1 MRQQSAKTNFC
12 DAFLNLKLFLISALF
27 LNFISFILQ
36 VIYFKL
42 FHTANLSAACFRV
55 KNNMSN
61 PMGQYWNSISNR
73 IVWVLNQD
81 WWLCTFRYGISCSD
95 LLMQPAPSRQGC
107 TGIIIYSG
115 STNIDLAVPD
125 RHFHTVCFI
134 FIWICLELKILWV
147 WYKPNLY
154 KGIICRRIWES
165 CLLQQFNFFYY
176 YFHHRQYHTI
186 VFLLVI
192 IMILIILFSSV

>member
-1 MRQQSAKTNFC
+1 
-12 DAFLNLKLFLISALF
+12 
-27 LNFISFILQ
+27 
-36 VIYFKL
+36 
-42 FHTANLSAACFRV
+42 
-55 KNNMSN
+55 MSN

-125 RHFHTVCFI
+125 RHCHTVCFI
-134 FIWICLELKILWV
+134 FIRICLELKILWV

-154 KGIICRRIWES
+154 KGIICRRILN

-176 YFHHRQYHTI
+176 YFHHRHHHTI